1 MPHSKTILAGIL
13 LLAAAVCGSAQQVV
27 EEIVAIVNDEVI
39 TLTDFK
45 RGYEE
50 RLQAAQGQF
59 KGEELDKAVE
69 FIKAHA
75 LDEMITDLLLL
86 QVAKTENYNV
96 TDQVKMVIENIK
108 KANNIE
114 SDDEFKRALAQQ
126 GYDYDSWISA
136 MEQRIMKDAVIRNQ
150 VGRKIVID
158 DAEVVD
164 YYKKHQAEF
173 LVPEEYQLSAVYLMI
188 EGKDPAA
195 LEARKAEIEAKI
207 KSGTAFAT
215 VAEAESDDPL
225 KEAKGSLG
233 TFKKTELDKTLLAA
247 VEPLKKGE
255 RTSWVQ
261 AKNGWYLILLEDKKD
276 SRTLSYDEAR
286 NTIAEK
292 IGGEKQNAEVQKYL
306 EDLKAKSYIKILKA
320 NPLDDKL

>member
-13 LLAAAVCGSAQQVV
+13 LLAAAVSGSAQQVV
-27 EEIVAIVNDEVI
+27 EEIVAIVNDDVI
-39 TLTDFK
+39 TLSEYK

-59 KGEELDKAVE
+59 KGEELEKALE
-69 FIKAHA
+69 FIKTHA
-75 LDEMITDLLLL
+75 LDEMITDVLLL
-86 QVAKTENYNV
+86 QLAKTQNYNV
-96 TDQVKMVIENIK
+96 ADQVKMVIENIK

-126 GYDYDSWISA
+126 GYAYDEWIGA
-136 MEQRIMKDAVIRNQ
+136 MEQRIMKDAVIRTE

-164 YYKKHQAEF
+164 YYKKHADEF
-173 LVPEEYQLSAVYLMI
+173 FVPEEYQLKAVYLTI
-188 EGKDPAA
+188 EGKDPVA
-195 LEARKAEIEAKI
+195 LETRKAEIEAKI
-207 KSGTAFAT
+207 TSGAAFET
-215 VAEAESDDPL
+215 VAEAESDEPL

-233 TFKKTELDKTLLAA
+233 TFKKNELDKTLLAA

-276 SRTLSYDEAR
+276 ARTLPYEEAR
-286 NTIAEK
+286 SAIVEK
-292 IGGEKQNAEVQKYL
+292 IGNEKQSTEVQKYL
-306 EDLKAKSYIKILKA
+306 ADLKAKSYIKILKP